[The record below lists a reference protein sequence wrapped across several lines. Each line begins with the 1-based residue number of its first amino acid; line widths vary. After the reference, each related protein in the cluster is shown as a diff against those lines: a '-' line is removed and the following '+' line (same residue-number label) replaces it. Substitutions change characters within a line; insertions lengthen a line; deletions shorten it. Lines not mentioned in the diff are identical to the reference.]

1 MSPVSFKIQNLV
13 HSFSFI
19 VLLIHLPPTTL
30 INKSH
35 KSTFRHVQFSP
46 PLFPPAE
53 WMRLLK
59 QPLDL
64 FLIFVSHTPWQYT
77 AISRSPY
84 FPFPHRS
91 FPPPSI
97 ISPPFLQ
104 PHPSS
109 LTLAQWTG
117 ALLLADGLFQTA
129 DDAVLVPE
137 TLAVGGSE
145 SLHLAAVLDSV
156 PLQLDPV
163 LVSLLLQL
171 LEMGVLLQKT
181 QQVGHHCHQGR
192 LCQLCSEERTQT
204 HAHKP

>member
-1 MSPVSFKIQNLV
+1 M
-13 HSFSFI
+13 
-19 VLLIHLPPTTL
+19 
-30 INKSH
+30 
-35 KSTFRHVQFSP
+35 
-46 PLFPPAE
+46 
-53 WMRLLK
+53 
-59 QPLDL
+59 
-64 FLIFVSHTPWQYT
+64 
-77 AISRSPY
+77 
-84 FPFPHRS
+84 
-91 FPPPSI
+91 
-97 ISPPFLQ
+97 
-104 PHPSS
+104 
-109 LTLAQWTG
+109 
-117 ALLLADGLFQTA
+117 LADGLFQTA